1 MLNRLKNFFGKNFP
15 KNFQKT
21 FRTARTGNSFLLKT
35 TNFGK
40 VNVECDLVRCI
51 VERAANEIEG
61 IQEVDVIVKPPMGKY
76 SLDITFSVSLLQ
88 GYSAQNTSDKLFE
101 SVKRIMKDSFDL
113 TDVGVN
119 IKINAVVEA
128 PKQKSRRV
136 R

>member
-1 MLNRLKNFFGKNFP
+1 MLDRFKNFLGKNFP

-51 VERAANEIEG
+51 AERAAKEIEG
-61 IQEVDVIVKPPMGKY
+61 IQEVDVVVKPPMGNY
-76 SLDITFSVSLLQ
+76 SLDISFSVSLLQ
-88 GYSAQNTSDKLFE
+88 GYSAQNTGDRLVA
-101 SVKRIMKDSFDL
+101 SVKRIMNDSFDL
-113 TDVGVN
+113 TDVGIH